1 MSSLDDWSPPV
12 SPSIIAAMEVD
23 VIPETCPSQTEDYYA
38 LGNRSNTVSPSKLS
52 DIGDV
57 FGQEQNLDD
66 FPITST
72 QFDNLNDGQSSPLR
86 LLETEVIP
94 DSIMVEEQTIQDDFR
109 PVPFCCKK
117 SRGQTLDRIKAFKR
131 FLQEPDTALSEDV
144 TEVFTSNVVLDTIP
158 EKIGHLFYR
167 LKQLISKICHG
178 NLESDTE
185 YYSSREQI
193 ITFYS
198 FLKRFLYRLPRN
210 LNGEEEEIIQRIV
223 TLLHSVVMYVDRLS
237 DMKYDI
243 TLSSSSCDY
252 NRFHLNLDLY
262 WNTLEILCLLEDKFT
277 DPLPLKKISSSYS
290 SDGVESRS
298 LLPQMVQ
305 IVVWEL
311 VAIAISNFQKKNSQ
325 DLIHSSPFD
334 CSCVQD
340 IWKLLACLLN
350 HKGESFWVN
359 LHEVIQTLLGAEIK
373 LPEDVEIDSD
383 VYMYP
388 PVDNLTLNDNSKF
401 CIWMITNVAIVVR
414 GNEDDKI
421 VTASNYYD
429 VNAVIKKVVNKG
441 EVNELDLRFYLR
453 CCQQLCTI
461 WEPNI
466 NLLVIFWDY
475 FYKRMNSTF
484 QLKTVSIDSLQT
496 VSKTAVDLLEKCKKC
511 SSGQKTTKQNE
522 TSYQLY
528 LGLLGNHLRRLVE
541 THSMQEWKQMKGRI
555 YSKFHQRRIQE
566 LTETGLNNFTS
577 LFLSLAL
584 TADLEDVSTKLSGF
598 YDMIDVNR
606 QNVGKLTMTWKGMF
620 ALMLLYLERNMD
632 VKFIATKI
640 ATSFSN
646 ICLEFEVFESD
657 PGFRHSL
664 WKLINVYLDGTQEVF
679 DSSKDVCLS
688 QYLLIGEGYSKLL
701 KTCRNNEV
709 PTVISGLQDI
719 ISKVRLTTLS
729 DKRDV
734 FNVTSGNFQQAEVFH
749 NAVFSNIYPPVR
761 DLCQSQTAQV
771 QLADILAEISLLA
784 LDSKPDDYFTVMKLM
799 LNCENINKNIVCRYL
814 SHIVTVDNALDLLS
828 SHMTNYQTALIQ
840 TWIRCAVLV
849 PASSQQLQAL
859 NRCAVLVP
867 ASSQQ
872 LQALNR
878 SMLNLPAVQGILNRA
893 SYIVPDEHDKII
905 FHVFKAIQNLYDKL
919 ENWKEKI
926 ELRDQVTEYVKD
938 IHRHIMPFLQTF
950 RPVETLSTAYS
961 VIGYLFKCCAH
972 LLYVKS
978 KPNCPLPDIINTM
991 IVPHTLFKKDKPM
1004 SPVFLGIIRDHL
1016 HLFVSGLAN
1025 LDFKRDPFIQRRL
1038 KDIVTIYLVKFWN
1051 SAGSTSSLVHPLV
1064 MSLKGSYGRQP
1075 LESSVSFRQYIF
1087 ELVKETFMVISPTY
1101 NLPEN
1106 YQMSLYF
1113 TRDVINRTVN
1123 KEVIASDLCILV
1135 CPVLSIHLQC
1145 DSISTQHLCQT
1156 ILQQMVDAGS
1166 SHPHV
1171 GTKEVVGEQL
1181 MNFLSKFKKNMSLWS
1196 MNPSEGTGQDTKL
1209 RQTYHSLIETFN
1221 S

>member
-859 NRCAVLVP
+859 NR
-867 ASSQQ
+867 
-872 LQALNR
+872 

>member
-23 VIPETCPSQTEDYYA
+23 VIPETCPSQTEDYF
-38 LGNRSNTVSPSKLS
+38 NRSNTASPSKLS

-66 FPITST
+66 FPTTST

-86 LLETEVIP
+86 LPETDLIP
-94 DSIMVEEQTIQDDFR
+94 DSIMVEEQTTQEDFR
-109 PVPFCCKK
+109 PVPFC
-117 SRGQTLDRIKAFKR
+117 
-131 FLQEPDTALSEDV
+131 
-144 TEVFTSNVVLDTIP
+144 
-158 EKIGHLFYR
+158 Y
-167 LKQLISKICHG
+167 
-178 NLESDTE
+178 TE

-198 FLKRFLYRLPRN
+198 FLKKFLYRLPRN

-243 TLSSSSCDY
+243 TLSTSSCDY

-277 DPLPLKKISSSYS
+277 DPLPLKKLSSSYS
-290 SDGVESRS
+290 SDDVESRS
-298 LLPQMVQ
+298 LLHQMVQ

-311 VAIAISNFQKKNSQ
+311 IAISISNFQKKQSQ

-334 CSCVQD
+334 F
-340 IWKLLACLLN
+340 
-350 HKGESFWVN
+350 FWVN
-359 LHEVIQTLLGAEIK
+359 LHEVIQTLLGAEMK
-373 LPEDVEIDSD
+373 VPEDVEIDSD

-388 PVDNLTLNDNSKF
+388 PVDNISMNDNSKF

-414 GNEDDKI
+414 GKEDDKI

-453 CCQQLCTI
+453 LCQQLCTI

-496 VSKTAVDLLEKCKKC
+496 VRTIGKSP
-511 SSGQKTTKQNE
+511 E
-522 TSYQLY
+522 TLSRNTFHA
-528 LGLLGNHLRRLVE
+528 GVE
-541 THSMQEWKQMKGRI
+541 TDEGENIFQISSEKNTRI
-555 YSKFHQRRIQE
+555 NRD
-566 LTETGLNNFTS
+566 GLNNFTS
-577 LFLSLAL
+577 LFLCLAL
-584 TADLEDVSTKLSGF
+584 TADLEDVSTKLCGF
-598 YDMIDVNR
+598 YDMIEVNR

-664 WKLINVYLDGTQEVF
+664 WKLINVYLDGTQEIF

-719 ISKVRLTTLS
+719 ISKVRQTSLS
-729 DKRDV
+729 DNRDV
-734 FNVTSGNFQQAEVFH
+734 FNITSGNFQQAEVFH
-749 NAVFSNIYPPVR
+749 NAVFCNIYPPVR

-784 LDSKPDDYFTVMKLM
+784 LD
-799 LNCENINKNIVCRYL
+799 CIVCRYL

-859 NRCAVLVP
+859 NR
-867 ASSQQ
+867 
-872 LQALNR
+872 

-893 SYIVPDEHDKII
+893 SYVVPEEHDKII

-926 ELRDQVTEYVKD
+926 ELREQVTDYVKD
-938 IHRHIMPFLQTF
+938 IHRHVTPFLQTF
-950 RPVETLSTAYS
+950 RPIETLSTAYS
-961 VIGYLFKCCAH
+961 VIGYLIKCCAN

-991 IVPHTLFKKDKPM
+991 IVPHTLFKKDKPT

-1038 KDIVTIYLVKFWN
+1038 KDIVTIYLN

-1075 LESSVSFRQYIF
+1075 VESSVSFRQYIF
-1087 ELVKETFMVISPTY
+1087 ELVKETFMMISPTY

-1156 ILQQMVDAGS
+1156 ILQQMVEAGT

-1171 GTKEVVGEQL
+1171 GSKEIVGEQI
-1181 MNFLSKFKKNMSLWS
+1181 MNFLSKFKKVKLNQAIKTLEKLPKSGNSYIQKILPRIEHVIVEYES
-1196 MNPSEGTGQDTKL
+1196 FRGTGQDTKL
-1209 RQTYHSLIETFN
+1209 RQTYHSLIGTFN
-1221 S
+1221 SS